1 MKLILLKGKHGEVVS
16 DVLIKATKY
25 GFVVNYTKGDGGKC
39 SELLH
44 HWHEIT
50 DKFIGYEEYVEDGGD
65 IKKIRYSLTVGGE
78 KR

>member
-1 MKLILLKGKHGEVVS
+1 MKLILLKGEYGEVVS

-25 GFVVNYTKGDGGKC
+25 GFVVNYTTGDGSKC
-39 SELLH
+39 SELL

-65 IKKIRYSLTVGGE
+65 LKKIRYSLTAGGE
-78 KR
+78 K